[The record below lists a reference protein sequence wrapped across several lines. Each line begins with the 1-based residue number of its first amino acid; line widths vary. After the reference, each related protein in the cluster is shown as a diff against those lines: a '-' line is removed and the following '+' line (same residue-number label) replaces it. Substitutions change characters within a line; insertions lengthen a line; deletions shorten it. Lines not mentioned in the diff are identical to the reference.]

1 PAAALRLYRGR
12 VDPRAKQ
19 WFQEGVDGHDMRPLR
34 RVVDE
39 AFCSRL
45 GDRAAD
51 LLGNLAFEK
60 GNFAEA
66 RRWWSLIFPPAGESA
81 DRPGRLLF
89 PDPEVDVAKVRAKQI
104 IALLFR
110 GERDRAARELVV
122 FRRLHGAA
130 SGRLA
135 GRTGSYAAAVQALL
149 DERCRGPLAP

>member
-1 PAAALRLYRGR
+1 
-12 VDPRAKQ
+12 
-19 WFQEGVDGHDMRPLR
+19 
-34 RVVDE
+34 
-39 AFCSRL
+39 
-45 GDRAAD
+45 
-51 LLGNLAFEK
+51 
-60 GNFAEA
+60 
-66 RRWWSLIFPPAGESA
+66 
-81 DRPGRLLF
+81 LF

-149 DERCRGPLAP
+149 EERCRGPLAPEEEHWPTFAGDPSRNRALPEALSDRLWSAGPAWRVRLAVE